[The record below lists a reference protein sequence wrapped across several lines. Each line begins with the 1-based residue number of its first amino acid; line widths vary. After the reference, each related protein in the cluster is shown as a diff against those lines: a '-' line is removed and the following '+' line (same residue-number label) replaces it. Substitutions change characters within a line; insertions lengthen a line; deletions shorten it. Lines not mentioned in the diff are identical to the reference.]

1 MESTGVRNKIQISTD
16 TADLLKQAGKSH
28 WVRPREDGVHAKGKG
43 VLNTFFLSPKSKEE
57 ASGSGGTDSDA
68 AEGSQPREDAKSSKQ
83 QRLVDWVVEILL
95 GDIKKIVSDG
105 ESVTSFL
112 DTPNDPSMTCSHCDL

>member
-1 MESTGVRNKIQISTD
+1 MRNKIQISTD

-43 VLNTFFLSPKSKEE
+43 LLNTFFLDPKSKEE
-57 ASGSGGTDSDA
+57 ASGSGTDSDT
-68 AEGSQPREDAKSSKQ
+68 AEESQPREDAKSSKQ

-95 GDIKKIVSDG
+95 GDIRKMVGDG
-105 ESVTSFL
+105 ESETRVL
-112 DTPNDPSMTCSHCDL
+112 GTPNDPRMTCSHCDL